1 MDRTRTDRDER
12 NAASLARMRS
22 FVERLTDEDLGRPL
36 ANGWTAAAD
45 IAHLAF
51 WDRRA
56 SVILDRWARD
66 GVSPSGADYDAIND
80 AMLPQWLLIPPR
92 AAVADA
98 LAAGE
103 EINGKIAALTDDL
116 AATIKDGEVIRLDR
130 SLHRADHLGELERS
144 FS

>member
-1 MDRTRTDRDER
+1 MDRTRAELNER
-12 NAASLARMRS
+12 NAASHARLS
-22 FVERLTDEDLGRPL
+22 GFVERLSEEDLARPL
-36 ANGWTAAAD
+36 GNGWTAAAE

-66 GVSPSGADYDAIND
+66 GISPSGADYDAIND

-98 LAAGE
+98 LAAAE
-103 EINGKIAALTDDL
+103 EIDGKIAALPDDL
-116 AATIKDGEVIRLDR
+116 YGAIKDGEVIRLDR
-130 SLHRADHLGELERS
+130 SHHRSAHLNELERS
-144 FS
+144 FP